1 MQGKVEELKKHLYR
15 VFDIRSAASLLEWDQ
30 QILMPAGG
38 AAARGEQV
46 ATLSA
51 LAHEIATSEE
61 TGRLLEAAEAEVTE
75 MAYDSDDASLVRVLR
90 RDYDRNTKIPTELVA
105 ERAKV
110 TAMAFEAWKQA
121 RAENNVALFEPH
133 LERVMDIIRRVAD
146 ALGYEEHPYDALLQ
160 NFEPGMRTSQVTR
173 LFEELKVG
181 LVPLLKDITE
191 HGKPVD
197 DNFLSRD
204 YDVDR
209 QWDFTLVVLRDIGYD
224 FNRGR
229 QDQALHPF
237 TTTFATDDVRLT
249 TRLLSNRPQSAI
261 FSSVHEGGHALYEQ
275 GSPAR
280 FDRTALAGGAT
291 MALHESQSRLW
302 ENMLGR
308 SKAFWQHYFP
318 ILRAFFPEPLA
329 DVNLE
334 QFYRAVNIV
343 RPDFIRVEADEVTY
357 NMHIFVRFEL
367 EQALLSGA
375 LAVKDV
381 PEAWNAKY
389 QDYLGITPR
398 NNAEGCL
405 QDVHWCSGLV
415 GYFPTYALGNLI
427 AAQLYHRMKADLPG
441 IEEAFARGEFQ
452 PLLAWMRQHI
462 HSHGAKFTAAELLA
476 SELGEEISAQPLL
489 EYMRD
494 RYSEIYEL

>member
-133 LERVMDIIRRVAD
+133 LKRVMDVIRRVAD

-173 LFEELKVG
+173 LFEELKAG
-181 LVPLLKDITE
+181 LVPLLRDITE
-191 HGKPVD
+191 HGKPID
-197 DNFLSRD
+197 DSFLSRD
-204 YDVDR
+204 YDVNR

-249 TRLLSNRPQSAI
+249 TRLLSNRPQSAV
-261 FSSVHEGGHALYEQ
+261 FSSIHEGGHALYEQ
-275 GSPAR
+275 GSPAH

-398 NNAEGCL
+398 NDAEGCL

-441 IEEAFARGEFQ
+441 VEEAFARGEFL
-452 PLLAWMRQHI
+452 PLLTWMRQHV
-462 HSHGAKFTAAELLA
+462 HNHGAKFTAAELLTR
-476 SELGEEISAQPLL
+476 ELGEEISAQPLL
-489 EYMRD
+489 EYMRN

>member
-133 LERVMDIIRRVAD
+133 LERVMDVIRRVAD
-146 ALGYEEHPYDALLQ
+146 ALGYEEYPYDALLQ

-173 LFEELKVG
+173 LFEELKTG
-181 LVPLLKDITE
+181 LVPLLRDITE
-191 HGKPVD
+191 HGKPID
-197 DNFLSRD
+197 DSFLSRD
-204 YDVDR
+204 YDVNR

-249 TRLLSNRPQSAI
+249 TRLLSNRPQSAV
-261 FSSVHEGGHALYEQ
+261 FSSIHEGGHALYEQ
-275 GSPAR
+275 GSPAH

-308 SKAFWQHYFP
+308 SKAFWQHHFP

-398 NNAEGCL
+398 NDAEGCL

-441 IEEAFARGEFQ
+441 VEEAFARGEFL
-452 PLLAWMRQHI
+452 PLLTWMRQHV
-462 HSHGAKFTAAELLA
+462 HNHGAKFTAAELLTR
-476 SELGEEISAQPLL
+476 ELGEEISAQPLL
-489 EYMRD
+489 EYMRN

>member
-133 LERVMDIIRRVAD
+133 LERVMDVIRRVAD
-146 ALGYEEHPYDALLQ
+146 ALGYEEYPYDALLQ

-173 LFEELKVG
+173 LFEELKTG
-181 LVPLLKDITE
+181 LVPLLRDITE
-191 HGKPVD
+191 HGKPID
-197 DNFLSRD
+197 DSFLSRD
-204 YDVDR
+204 YDVNR

-249 TRLLSNRPQSAI
+249 TRLLSNRPQSAV
-261 FSSVHEGGHALYEQ
+261 FSSIHEGGHALYEQ
-275 GSPAR
+275 GSPAH

-398 NNAEGCL
+398 NDAEGCL

-441 IEEAFARGEFQ
+441 VEEAFARGEFL
-452 PLLAWMRQHI
+452 PLLTWMRQHV
-462 HSHGAKFTAAELLA
+462 HNHGAKFTAAELLTR
-476 SELGEEISAQPLL
+476 ELGEEISAQPLL
-489 EYMRD
+489 EYMRN

>member
-133 LERVMDIIRRVAD
+133 LERVMDVIRRVAD

-173 LFEELKVG
+173 LFEELKAG
-181 LVPLLKDITE
+181 LVPLLRDITE
-191 HGKPVD
+191 HGKPID
-197 DNFLSRD
+197 DSFLSRD
-204 YDVDR
+204 YDVNR

-249 TRLLSNRPQSAI
+249 TRLLSNRPQSAV
-261 FSSVHEGGHALYEQ
+261 FSSIHEGGHALYEQ
-275 GSPAR
+275 GSPAH

-398 NNAEGCL
+398 NDAEGCL

-441 IEEAFARGEFQ
+441 VEEAFARGEFL
-452 PLLAWMRQHI
+452 PLLTWMRQHV
-462 HSHGAKFTAAELLA
+462 HNHGAKFTAAELLTR
-476 SELGEEISAQPLL
+476 ELGEEISAQPLL
-489 EYMRD
+489 EYMRN

>member
-1 MQGKVEELKKHLYR
+1 MNVKVEELKKHLYR
-15 VFDIRSAASLLEWDQ
+15 VYDIRSAAAVLEWDQ
-30 QILMPAGG
+30 QILMPAEG
-38 AAARGEQV
+38 ATARGEQV

-51 LAHEIATSEE
+51 LAHEISIAEE
-61 TGRLLEAAEAEVTE
+61 TGRLLEAAEAEVAG
-75 MAYDSDDASLVRVLR
+75 MPYDSDDASLVRVLR
-90 RDYDRNTKIPTELVA
+90 REYDRNTKIPTELVA
-105 ERAKV
+105 ERARV

-133 LERVMDIIRRVAD
+133 LERFMDVIRRVAD

-160 NFEPGMRTSQVTR
+160 NFEPGMKTSQVTR
-173 LFEELKVG
+173 LFEDLKAG

-191 HGKPVD
+191 HGKPID
-197 DNFLSRD
+197 DSFLSRD
-204 YDVDR
+204 YDTNR

-229 QDQALHPF
+229 QDQAPHPF
-237 TTTFATDDVRLT
+237 TTTFACDDVRLT
-249 TRLLSNRPQSAI
+249 TRLFANRPQSAI

-302 ENMLGR
+302 ENILGR

-318 ILRAFFPEPLA
+318 ILKAFFPEPLA

-334 QFYRAVNIV
+334 QFYRAVNVV

-357 NMHIFVRFEL
+357 NMHIFIRFEL

-398 NNAEGCL
+398 NDAEGCL

-427 AAQLYHRMKADLPG
+427 AAQLYRRMKADLPG
-441 IEEAFARGEFQ
+441 IETGFARGEFL
-452 PLLAWMRQHI
+452 PLLAWMREHV
-462 HSHGAKFTAAELLA
+462 HGHGAKFTAAELLER
-476 SELGEEISAQPLL
+476 ELAEEISAQPLL
-489 EYMRD
+489 EYMRK
-494 RYSEIYEL
+494 RYSEIYAL

>member
-133 LERVMDIIRRVAD
+133 LERVMDVIRRVAD

-173 LFEELKVG
+173 LFEELKAG
-181 LVPLLKDITE
+181 LVPLLRDITE
-191 HGKPVD
+191 HGKPID
-197 DNFLSRD
+197 DSFLSRD
-204 YDVDR
+204 YDVNR

-249 TRLLSNRPQSAI
+249 TRLLSNRPQSAV
-261 FSSVHEGGHALYEQ
+261 FSSIHEGGHALYEQ
-275 GSPAR
+275 GSPAH

-308 SKAFWQHYFP
+308 SKAFWQYYFP

-398 NNAEGCL
+398 NDAEGCL

-441 IEEAFARGEFQ
+441 VEEAFARGEFLQ
-452 PLLAWMRQHI
+452 LLTWMRQHV
-462 HSHGAKFTAAELLA
+462 HNHGAKFTAAELLTR
-476 SELGEEISAQPLL
+476 ELGEEISAQPLL
-489 EYMRD
+489 EYMRN

>member
-1 MQGKVEELKKHLYR
+1 
-15 VFDIRSAASLLEWDQ
+15 
-30 QILMPAGG
+30 
-38 AAARGEQV
+38 
-46 ATLSA
+46 
-51 LAHEIATSEE
+51 
-61 TGRLLEAAEAEVTE
+61 
-75 MAYDSDDASLVRVLR
+75 
-90 RDYDRNTKIPTELVA
+90 
-105 ERAKV
+105 
-110 TAMAFEAWKQA
+110 
-121 RAENNVALFEPH
+121 
-133 LERVMDIIRRVAD
+133 MDVIRRVAD

-173 LFEELKVG
+173 LFEELKAG
-181 LVPLLKDITE
+181 LVPLLRDITE
-191 HGKPVD
+191 HGKPID
-197 DNFLSRD
+197 DSFLSRD
-204 YDVDR
+204 YDVNR

-249 TRLLSNRPQSAI
+249 TRLLSNRPQSAV
-261 FSSVHEGGHALYEQ
+261 FSSIHEGGHALYEQ
-275 GSPAR
+275 GSPAH

-398 NNAEGCL
+398 NDAEGCL

-441 IEEAFARGEFQ
+441 VEEAFARGEFL
-452 PLLAWMRQHI
+452 PLLTWMRQHV
-462 HSHGAKFTAAELLA
+462 HNHGAKFTAAELLTR
-476 SELGEEISAQPLL
+476 ELGEEISAQPLL
-489 EYMRD
+489 EYMRN

>member
-75 MAYDSDDASLVRVLR
+75 TAYDSDDASLVRVLR

-398 NNAEGCL
+398 NDAEGCL

>member
-1 MQGKVEELKKHLYR
+1 MNAKVEELKKHLYQ
-15 VFDIRSAASLLEWDQ
+15 VYDIRSAAAVLEWDQ

-38 AAARGEQV
+38 ATARGEQV

-51 LAHEIATSEE
+51 LAHEIAISEK
-61 TGRLLEAAEAEVTE
+61 TGRLLEAAEAEVMG

-133 LERVMDIIRRVAD
+133 LERVMDVIRRVAD

-160 NFEPGMRTSQVTR
+160 NFEPGMRTSQVTQ
-173 LFEELKVG
+173 LFEDLKAG

-191 HGKPVD
+191 RGKPID
-197 DNFLSRD
+197 DSFLSRD
-204 YDVDR
+204 YDVNR

-229 QDQALHPF
+229 QDQAPHPF
-237 TTTFATDDVRLT
+237 TTTFACDDVRLT
-249 TRLLSNRPQSAI
+249 TRLFANRPQSAI

-275 GSPAR
+275 GSPAH

-308 SKAFWQHYFP
+308 SKVFWQHYFP
-318 ILRAFFPEPLA
+318 IFKAFFPEPLA

-334 QFYRAVNIV
+334 QFYRAVNVV

-367 EQALLSGA
+367 EQALLAGT

-398 NNAEGCL
+398 NDAEGCL

-427 AAQLYHRMKADLPG
+427 AAQLYRRMKADLPDVETG
-441 IEEAFARGEFQ
+441 FARGEFL
-452 PLLAWMRQHI
+452 PLLAWMRGHV
-462 HSHGAKFTAAELLA
+462 HGHGAKFTAAELLER
-476 SELGEEISAQPLL
+476 ELGEEISAQPLL

>member
-1 MQGKVEELKKHLYR
+1 MNAKVEELKKHLYQ
-15 VFDIRSAASLLEWDQ
+15 VYDIRSAAAVLEWDQ

-38 AAARGEQV
+38 ATARGEQV

-51 LAHEIATSEE
+51 LAHEIAISEK
-61 TGRLLEAAEAEVTE
+61 TGRLLEAAEAEVVG

-110 TAMAFEAWKQA
+110 TAMAYEAWKQA

-133 LERVMDIIRRVAD
+133 LERVMDVIRRVAD

-160 NFEPGMRTSQVTR
+160 NFEPGMRTSQVTQ
-173 LFEELKVG
+173 LFEDLKAG

-191 HGKPVD
+191 RGKPID
-197 DNFLSRD
+197 DSFLSRD
-204 YDVDR
+204 YDVNR

-229 QDQALHPF
+229 QDQAPHPF
-237 TTTFATDDVRLT
+237 TTTFACDDVRLT
-249 TRLLSNRPQSAI
+249 TRLFSNRPQSAI

-275 GSPAR
+275 GSPAH

-318 ILRAFFPEPLA
+318 ILKAFFPKPLA

-334 QFYRAVNIV
+334 QFYRAVNVV

-367 EQALLSGA
+367 EQALLAGT

-398 NNAEGCL
+398 NDAEGCL

-427 AAQLYHRMKADLPG
+427 GAQLYRRMKADLPDAETG
-441 IEEAFARGEFQ
+441 FARGEFL
-452 PLLAWMRQHI
+452 PLLAWMRGHV
-462 HSHGAKFTAAELLA
+462 HGHGAKFTAAELLER
-476 SELGEEISAQPLL
+476 ELGEEISAQPLL

-494 RYSEIYEL
+494 RYSEIYAL

>member
-398 NNAEGCL
+398 NDAEGCL

>member
-133 LERVMDIIRRVAD
+133 LERVMDVIRRVAD

-173 LFEELKVG
+173 LFEELKAG
-181 LVPLLKDITE
+181 LVPLLRDITE
-191 HGKPVD
+191 HGKPID
-197 DNFLSRD
+197 DSFLSRD
-204 YDVDR
+204 YDVNR

-249 TRLLSNRPQSAI
+249 TRLLSNRPQSAV
-261 FSSVHEGGHALYEQ
+261 FSSIHEGGHALYEQ
-275 GSPAR
+275 GSPAH

-398 NNAEGCL
+398 NDAEGCL

-441 IEEAFARGEFQ
+441 VEEAFARGEFL
-452 PLLAWMRQHI
+452 PLLTWMRQHV
-462 HSHGAKFTAAELLA
+462 HSHGAKFTAAELLTR
-476 SELGEEISAQPLL
+476 ELGEEISAQPLL
-489 EYMRD
+489 EYMRN